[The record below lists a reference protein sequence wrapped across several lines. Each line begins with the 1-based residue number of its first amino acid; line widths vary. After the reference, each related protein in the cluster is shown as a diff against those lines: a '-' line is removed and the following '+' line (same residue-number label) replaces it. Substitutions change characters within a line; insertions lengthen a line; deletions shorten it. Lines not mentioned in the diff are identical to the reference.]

1 MRGEQEGW
9 KAQGR
14 IWGDPRRDGGPWET
28 ICGTLREDLR
38 GPRKDRGLREDLG
51 RGGRHGEEFGV
62 TPRGMEDHRR
72 DFGGPRSNGV
82 TAGRMKDSRKGSGR
96 SWRI

>member
-14 IWGDPRRDGGPWET
+14 IWGDPRRDGGPWER

-72 DFGGPRSNGV
+72 DFGSNGV